1 MINFSEADLLSVL
14 PEYLEQV
21 QTEALSAAVKEGLQ
35 KLQTY
40 SRAAS
45 VYASIPDLPDEVL
58 NLLAVELRT
67 QYYNPEDRRDRREK
81 MVEQTLAWYLR
92 GGTGSVLTEYLGA
105 LYQGG
110 RLEEWYHYDGNPY
123 FFKAIVDLALDDEIE
138 TGTGEK
144 ITERIQ
150 AYKNVRSWLEELVFH
165 IGVQVP
171 VPIEYE
177 NKIRFFSEFYPRF
190 NLAVLKLDG
199 RWKLDGGRKLNGYDS
214 SETLDFYPVAMSVS
228 VPVAV
233 PVQAELSYRHEM
245 TAVEAVKAEVALKV
259 QAGVSEVPE
268 TEQNIVLQMAA
279 SELVQA
285 ALSGSCFKMAAEE
298 GVKVEAA
305 QNIGIEAAESVKM
318 EQKLTFQSEAGISVL
333 QTTASMYRKNLLN
346 GSWKLSGSR
355 KLDGGR
361 YAL

>member
-14 PEYLEQV
+14 PEHLEQV

-45 VYASIPDLPDEVL
+45 VYASIPELPDEVL

-67 QYYNPEDRRDRREK
+67 QYYNPEARRDRREK

-123 FFKAIVDLALDDEIE
+123 FFKAIVDLTLDDEIE
-138 TGTGEK
+138 TGTGER

-199 RWKLDGGRKLNGYDS
+199 RWKLDGVRKLNGYDS

-233 PVQAELSYRHEM
+233 P
-245 TAVEAVKAEVALKV
+245 
-259 QAGVSEVPE
+259 
-268 TEQNIVLQMAA
+268 
-279 SELVQA
+279 VQA

-318 EQKLTFQSEAGISVL
+318 EQKLTFQSEAGFSVL
-333 QTTASMYRKNLLN
+333 QTTASMYKKNLLN

>member
-14 PEYLEQV
+14 PEHLEQV

-45 VYASIPDLPDEVL
+45 VYASIPELPDEVL

-138 TGTGEK
+138 TGTGER

-199 RWKLDGGRKLNGYDS
+199 RWKLDGVRKLNGYDS

-233 PVQAELSYRHEM
+233 PVQTELSCRYQM
-245 TAVEAVKAEVALKV
+245 TAMENVKAE
-259 QAGVSEVPE
+259 
-268 TEQNIVLQMAA
+268 
-279 SELVQA
+279 A
-285 ALSGSCFKMAAEE
+285 AL
-298 GVKVEAA
+298 
-305 QNIGIEAAESVKM
+305 NICTEAAENVRM
-318 EQKLTFQSEAGISVL
+318 EQRLTCQSGAEVSVL
-333 QTTASMYRKNLLN
+333 QAEAFMYKKNMLN
-346 GSWKLSGSR
+346 GSWKLNGSR

-361 YAL
+361 YNL

>member
-14 PEYLEQV
+14 PEHLEQV
-21 QTEALSAAVKEGLQ
+21 QTEALSATVKEGLQ

-45 VYASIPDLPDEVL
+45 VYASIPELPDEVL

-110 RLEEWYHYDGNPY
+110 RLEEWYHYGGNPY

-138 TGTGEK
+138 TGTGDK
-144 ITERIQ
+144 IAERIR

-214 SETLDFYPVAMSVS
+214 SETLDFYPVTF
-228 VPVAV
+228 AV
-233 PVQAELSYRHEM
+233 KMEV
-245 TAVEAVKAEVALKV
+245 TEAVQTKV
-259 QAGVSEVPE
+259 PRLHIKMLVEEDVS
-268 TEQNIVLQMAA
+268 
-279 SELVQA
+279 
-285 ALSGSCFKMAAEE
+285 
-298 GVKVEAA
+298 
-305 QNIGIEAAESVKM
+305 IEAALGVRAEAVEHM
-318 EQKLTFQSEAGISVL
+318 ETGQKTAFQTAAGSIPQTEAF
-333 QTTASMYRKNLLN
+333 MHKKNLLN
-346 GSWKLSGSR
+346 GSWKLNSSR

>member
-1 MINFSEADLLSVL
+1 MINFREADLLSVL
-14 PEYLEQV
+14 PEHLEQV

-45 VYASIPDLPDEVL
+45 VYASIPELPDEVL

-67 QYYNPEDRRDRREK
+67 QYYDPEDRRERREK

-110 RLEEWYHYDGNPY
+110 RLEEWYHYGGNPY
-123 FFKAIVDLALDDEIE
+123 FFKAMIDLDLDDEIE
-138 TGTGEK
+138 TGAGDK
-144 ITERIQ
+144 IAQRIR
-150 AYKNVRSWLEELVFH
+150 AYKNVRSWLEELAFH
-165 IGVQVP
+165 IGIQVL

-177 NKIRFFSEFYPRF
+177 NQIRFSSEFYPRF

-233 PVQAELSYRHEM
+233 PVQAELS
-245 TAVEAVKAEVALKV
+245 
-259 QAGVSEVPE
+259 
-268 TEQNIVLQMAA
+268 
-279 SELVQA
+279 
-285 ALSGSCFKMAAEE
+285 GSCFKMAAEE

-318 EQKLTFQSEAGISVL
+318 EQKLTFQSEAGIPVL
-333 QTTASMYRKNLLN
+333 QTTASMYKKNLLN

>member
-14 PEYLEQV
+14 PEHLEQV

-45 VYASIPDLPDEVL
+45 VYASIPELPDEVL

-110 RLEEWYHYDGNPY
+110 RLEEWYHYGGNPY

-138 TGTGEK
+138 TGTGER

-199 RWKLDGGRKLNGYDS
+199 RWKLDGVRKLNGYDS

-233 PVQAELSYRHEM
+233 P
-245 TAVEAVKAEVALKV
+245 
-259 QAGVSEVPE
+259 
-268 TEQNIVLQMAA
+268 
-279 SELVQA
+279 VQA

-333 QTTASMYRKNLLN
+333 QTTASMYKKNLLN

>member
-14 PEYLEQV
+14 PEHLEQV

-45 VYASIPDLPDEVL
+45 VYASIPELPDEVL

-110 RLEEWYHYDGNPY
+110 RLEEWYHYGGNPY

-138 TGTGEK
+138 TGTGER

-199 RWKLDGGRKLNGYDS
+199 RWKLDGVRKLNGYDS

-233 PVQAELSYRHEM
+233 P
-245 TAVEAVKAEVALKV
+245 
-259 QAGVSEVPE
+259 
-268 TEQNIVLQMAA
+268 
-279 SELVQA
+279 VQA

-333 QTTASMYRKNLLN
+333 QTTASMYKKNLLN

-355 KLDGGR
+355 KLNGGR

>member
-14 PEYLEQV
+14 PEHLEQV

-45 VYASIPDLPDEVL
+45 VYASIPELPDEVL

-110 RLEEWYHYDGNPY
+110 RLEEWYHYGGNPY
-123 FFKAIVDLALDDEIE
+123 FFKAMIDLELDDEIE
-138 TGTGEK
+138 TGTGDK
-144 ITERIQ
+144 IAERIR
-150 AYKNVRSWLEELVFH
+150 AYKNVRSWLEELAFH
-165 IGVQVP
+165 IGIQVP

-199 RWKLDGGRKLNGYDS
+199 RWKLDGVRKLNGYDS

-233 PVQAELSYRHEM
+233 P
-245 TAVEAVKAEVALKV
+245 
-259 QAGVSEVPE
+259 
-268 TEQNIVLQMAA
+268 
-279 SELVQA
+279 VQA

-333 QTTASMYRKNLLN
+333 QTTASMYKKNLLN
-346 GSWKLSGSR
+346 GSWKLNGSR

-361 YAL
+361 YNL

>member
-14 PEYLEQV
+14 PEHLEQV

-45 VYASIPDLPDEVL
+45 VYASIPELPDEVL

-67 QYYNPEDRRDRREK
+67 QYYNPEARRDRREK

-138 TGTGEK
+138 TGTGER

-199 RWKLDGGRKLNGYDS
+199 RWKLDGVRKLNGYDS

-233 PVQAELSYRHEM
+233 P
-245 TAVEAVKAEVALKV
+245 
-259 QAGVSEVPE
+259 
-268 TEQNIVLQMAA
+268 
-279 SELVQA
+279 VQA

-333 QTTASMYRKNLLN
+333 QTTASMYKKNLLN

>member
-14 PEYLEQV
+14 PEHLEQV

-45 VYASIPDLPDEVL
+45 VYASIPELPDEVL

-110 RLEEWYHYDGNPY
+110 RLEEWYHYGGNPY

-138 TGTGEK
+138 TGTGER

-214 SETLDFYPVAMSVS
+214 NETLDFYPVAMSVS

-233 PVQAELSYRHEM
+233 P
-245 TAVEAVKAEVALKV
+245 
-259 QAGVSEVPE
+259 
-268 TEQNIVLQMAA
+268 
-279 SELVQA
+279 VQA

-333 QTTASMYRKNLLN
+333 QTTASMYKKNLLN

>member
-14 PEYLEQV
+14 PEHLEQV

-45 VYASIPDLPDEVL
+45 VYASIPELPDEVL

-110 RLEEWYHYDGNPY
+110 RLEEWYHYGGNPY
-123 FFKAIVDLALDDEIE
+123 FFKAMIDLELDDEIE
-138 TGTGEK
+138 TGTGDK
-144 ITERIQ
+144 IAERIR
-150 AYKNVRSWLEELVFH
+150 AYKNVRSWLEELAFH
-165 IGVQVP
+165 IGIQVP

-214 SETLDFYPVAMSVS
+214 NETLDFYPVAMSVS

-233 PVQAELSYRHEM
+233 P
-245 TAVEAVKAEVALKV
+245 
-259 QAGVSEVPE
+259 
-268 TEQNIVLQMAA
+268 
-279 SELVQA
+279 VQA

-333 QTTASMYRKNLLN
+333 QTTASMYKKNLLN

>member
-14 PEYLEQV
+14 PEHLEQV
-21 QTEALSAAVKEGLQ
+21 QTEALSAAVKKGLQ

-45 VYASIPDLPDEVL
+45 VYAAIPELPDEVL
-58 NLLAVELRT
+58 NLLAIELRT
-67 QYYNPEDRRDRREK
+67 QYYDPEDRRERREK

-110 RLEEWYHYDGNPY
+110 RLEEWYHYGGNPY
-123 FFKAIVDLALDDEIE
+123 FFKAMIDLDLDDEIE
-138 TGTGEK
+138 TGAGDK
-144 ITERIQ
+144 IAQRIR
-150 AYKNVRSWLEELVFH
+150 AYKNVRSWLEELAFH
-165 IGVQVP
+165 IGIQVL

-177 NKIRFFSEFYPRF
+177 NQIRFSSEFYPRF

-214 SETLDFYPVAMSVS
+214 NETLDFYPVAMSVS

-233 PVQAELSYRHEM
+233 P
-245 TAVEAVKAEVALKV
+245 
-259 QAGVSEVPE
+259 
-268 TEQNIVLQMAA
+268 
-279 SELVQA
+279 VQA

-333 QTTASMYRKNLLN
+333 QTTASMYKKNLLN

>member
-1 MINFSEADLLSVL
+1 MINFREADLLSVL
-14 PEYLEQV
+14 PEHLEQV

-45 VYASIPDLPDEVL
+45 VYASIPELPDEVL

-67 QYYNPEDRRDRREK
+67 QYYDPEDRRERREK

-110 RLEEWYHYDGNPY
+110 RLEEWYHYGGNPY
-123 FFKAIVDLALDDEIE
+123 FFKAMIDLDLDDEIE
-138 TGTGEK
+138 TGAGDK
-144 ITERIQ
+144 IAQRIR
-150 AYKNVRSWLEELVFH
+150 AYKNVRSWLEELAFH
-165 IGVQVP
+165 IGIQVL

-177 NKIRFFSEFYPRF
+177 NQIRFSSEFYPRF

-214 SETLDFYPVAMSVS
+214 SETLDFYPVAMSVI
-228 VPVAV
+228 VPVTV
-233 PVQAELSYRHEM
+233 PVQTELSCRYQM
-245 TAVEAVKAEVALKV
+245 TAMETVKAEATL
-259 QAGVSEVPE
+259 
-268 TEQNIVLQMAA
+268 NI
-279 SELVQA
+279 
-285 ALSGSCFKMAAEE
+285 CT
-298 GVKVEAA
+298 
-305 QNIGIEAAESVKM
+305 EAAENVRM
-318 EQKLTFQSEAGISVL
+318 EQRLTCQSGAEVSVL
-333 QTTASMYRKNLLN
+333 QAEAFMYKKNLLN
-346 GSWKLSGSR
+346 GSWKLNGSR

-361 YAL
+361 YNL

>member
-14 PEYLEQV
+14 PEHLEQV
-21 QTEALSAAVKEGLQ
+21 QTEALSAAVKKGLQ

-45 VYASIPDLPDEVL
+45 VYASIPELPDEVL

-110 RLEEWYHYDGNPY
+110 RLEEWYQYGGNPY
-123 FFKAIVDLALDDEIE
+123 FFKAMIDLALDDEIE
-138 TGTGEK
+138 IGTGDK
-144 ITERIQ
+144 IAERIR
-150 AYKNVRSWLEELVFH
+150 AYKNVRSWLEELAFH
-165 IGVQVP
+165 IGIQVF

-177 NKIRFFSEFYPRF
+177 NQIRFSSEFYPRF

-214 SETLDFYPVAMSVS
+214 NEMLDFYPVAVSIS

-233 PVQAELSYRHEM
+233 PVQAELSCRHEM

-268 TEQNIVLQMAA
+268 TEQNIALQMAA
-279 SELVQA
+279 SELAQA
-285 ALSGSCFKMAAEE
+285 ALSGNCFKMAAEE
-298 GVKVEAA
+298 NVKAEAA
-305 QNIGIEAAESVKM
+305 LNVRTEAAENVRM
-318 EQKLTFQSEAGISVL
+318 EQRLICQSEAGISLL
-333 QTTASMYRKNLLN
+333 QTTAFMYKKNLLD
-346 GSWKLSGSR
+346 GSWKLRGSR

>member
-14 PEYLEQV
+14 PEHLEQV

-45 VYASIPDLPDEVL
+45 VYASIPELPDEVL

-67 QYYNPEDRRDRREK
+67 QYYNPEDRRDRRKK

-110 RLEEWYHYDGNPY
+110 RLEEWYHYGGNPY

-138 TGTGEK
+138 TGTGER

-150 AYKNVRSWLEELVFH
+150 AYKNVRSWLEELVFR

-199 RWKLDGGRKLNGYDS
+199 RWKLDGVRKLNGYDS

-233 PVQAELSYRHEM
+233 P
-245 TAVEAVKAEVALKV
+245 
-259 QAGVSEVPE
+259 
-268 TEQNIVLQMAA
+268 
-279 SELVQA
+279 VQA

-333 QTTASMYRKNLLN
+333 QTTASMYKKNLLN

>member
-14 PEYLEQV
+14 PEHLEQV

-45 VYASIPDLPDEVL
+45 VYASIPELPDEVL

-110 RLEEWYHYDGNPY
+110 RLEEWYHYGGNPY

-138 TGTGEK
+138 TGTGER

-165 IGVQVP
+165 IGT
-171 VPIEYE
+171 I
-177 NKIRFFSEFYPRF
+177 I
-190 NLAVLKLDG
+190 
-199 RWKLDGGRKLNGYDS
+199 
-214 SETLDFYPVAMSVS
+214 
-228 VPVAV
+228 
-233 PVQAELSYRHEM
+233 
-245 TAVEAVKAEVALKV
+245 
-259 QAGVSEVPE
+259 
-268 TEQNIVLQMAA
+268 
-279 SELVQA
+279 
-285 ALSGSCFKMAAEE
+285 
-298 GVKVEAA
+298 
-305 QNIGIEAAESVKM
+305 
-318 EQKLTFQSEAGISVL
+318 
-333 QTTASMYRKNLLN
+333 
-346 GSWKLSGSR
+346 
-355 KLDGGR
+355 
-361 YAL
+361 